1 MVPCSLRSDLQCSN
15 TSVDVATESQREYLA
30 SSPATTAAS
39 IPSVV
44 STATA
49 ATTTSP
55 SSSTSTTLLLLLLL
69 LLRLLLGH
77 KGNLHLHTLGW
88 FKSSTFHC
96 LGSCSNS
103 LLSRR
108 SNSSC
113 RSTLGWLLLLL
124 LLFGN
129 SSQDTSLCTNLGFNI
144 GKLGTTRTSSSS
156 TTTSLSPL
164 SSGSIL
170 TPSLSS
176 STGSSSLTLHLFFD
190 LHGIGFFVGC
200 KSTAGCE
207 IGSSTGLVFACSTSS
222 GIILFGSCSGSA
234 VATSF
239 DHVV

>member
-1 MVPCSLRSDLQCSN
+1 MVPCSLRSDLQRSN

-39 IPSVV
+39 TPSVV

-55 SSSTSTTLLLLLLL
+55 SSSTSTTLLLL

-113 RSTLGWLLLLL
+113 RSTLGRWLLLL

-156 TTTSLSPL
+156 STSLSPL

-200 KSTAGCE
+200 KSTACCE

-234 VATSF
+234 LATSF

>member
-1 MVPCSLRSDLQCSN
+1 MMPCSLRSDLQRRN
-15 TSVDVATESQREYLA
+15 TSVDVATGSQREYLA

-39 IPSVV
+39 TPSVV
-44 STATA
+44 STAT
-49 ATTTSP
+49 TTTSP
-55 SSSTSTTLLLLLLL
+55 SSSTSTTLLLLLL

-77 KGNLHLHTLGW
+77 KGNLHLHTLRW

-124 LLFGN
+124 LFGN
-129 SSQDTSLCTNLGFNI
+129 SSQDTSLCTNLGFHI
-144 GKLGTTRTSSSS
+144 GKLGTTRTSFSSS
-156 TTTSLSPL
+156 SSSLSPL
-164 SSGSIL
+164 SSSSIL

-207 IGSSTGLVFACSTSS
+207 VGSSTGLVFACGTSS

-234 VATSF
+234 LATSF

>member
-1 MVPCSLRSDLQCSN
+1 MVPCSLRSDLQRSN
-15 TSVDVATESQREYLA
+15 TSVDVASESQREYLA

-39 IPSVV
+39 TPSVV

-55 SSSTSTTLLLLLLL
+55 SSSTSTTLLLLLL

-96 LGSCSNS
+96 LGSCSNG

-129 SSQDTSLCTNLGFNI
+129 SSQDTSLCTNLGFHI

-156 TTTSLSPL
+156 TSLSPL

-200 KSTAGCE
+200 KSTACCE

-234 VATSF
+234 LATSF